1 MELPF
6 LKDTFDHSMVA
17 ALIMVLV
24 SLGVLLATAEPN
36 KEGDAADRRIE
47 QELMQQARLSFLQAQ
62 YGPVLELDKRGEL
75 QTALFKLEELDRKLP
90 GEPYGALLR
99 GDLLF
104 RMGVVERALNSLAI
118 AVRGNSDFLDKANP
132 FNRYDLV
139 AAAVEQGIPLLRDR
153 LNGQPDDRQAAAA
166 LKDAYYLKSRLAG
179 GCE

>member
-1 MELPF
+1 MKLPF

-17 ALIMVLV
+17 GLIMVLV
-24 SLGVLLATAEPN
+24 SLGFLLTTAESS

-47 QELMQQARLSFLQAQ
+47 QELMQQARLSFLQTQ
-62 YGPVLELDKRGEL
+62 YGPVLELEKRGEL
-75 QTALFKLEELDRKLP
+75 QSALLKLEELDRKFP
-90 GEPYGALLR
+90 GEPYGSLLR

-118 AVRGNSDFLDKANP
+118 AVRGNGEFLDKSNP
-132 FNRYDLV
+132 FNRYDQI
-139 AAAVEQGIPLLRDR
+139 AAAVEQGIPMLRDR
-153 LNGQPDDRQAAAA
+153 LNGQPDDRQSSAA